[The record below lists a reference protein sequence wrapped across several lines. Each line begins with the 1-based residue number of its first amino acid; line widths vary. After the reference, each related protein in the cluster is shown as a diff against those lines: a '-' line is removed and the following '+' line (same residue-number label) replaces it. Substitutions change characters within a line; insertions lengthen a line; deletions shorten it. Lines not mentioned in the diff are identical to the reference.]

1 MRKLLLLLLGLMAL
15 GTLMPSAP
23 ALAAPMPHHGHA
35 MPPGHCD
42 EGQGAVHI
50 CLGCAVDPAKPM
62 AAALPLL
69 ERAPLP
75 VVPLVSALE
84 DRRPPFDPPPPRM
97 V

>member
-1 MRKLLLLLLGLMAL
+1 MAL

-50 CLGCAVDPAKPM
+50 CLGCAVDPAQTATVAPP
-62 AAALPLL
+62 AFVG
-69 ERAPLP
+69 APLP
-75 VVPLVSALE
+75 AVSLASALE
-84 DRRPPFDPPPPRM
+84 DRRPGFDPPPPRT